1 MNHIIVL
8 VLLSD
13 DNPEHDEPMFQDLG
27 HAFVRYNLQQHDIT
41 NNPHAHTHTSERRP
55 YFKLSKTTI
64 LVTLLQVTFTAAHSL
79 TGITILMIWSDQQC

>member
-1 MNHIIVL
+1 MTEELCKRVNHIIVL

-41 NNPHAHTHTSERRP
+41 NNPHAHTHQ
-55 YFKLSKTTI
+55 KDAHI
-64 LVTLLQVTFTAAHSL
+64 LN
-79 TGITILMIWSDQQC
+79 